1 MIQFFKKLVAPRG
14 ANFLKKIY
22 KPIELLAY
30 INNGH
35 LRLDHTLEN
44 FG

>member
-1 MIQFFKKLVAPRG
+1 LDAFRG
-14 ANFLKKIY
+14 VDFVKKKIH

-30 INNGH
+30 IDIRH
-35 LRLDHTLEN
+35 SRLDHTLEN